1 MLAFALFFLSPGIKN
16 DTIAHYCAYL
26 SNCILLYILIS
37 EKAKKGGTRENKG
50 QFGCKTPSPTSL
62 KERYIALM
70 RAIVYDTF
78 GGPDVLHL
86 REVALPE
93 PGPGQVRVAIYAA
106 GTNPVDAGNR
116 QDGSWAGLHP
126 PVIPGSDASGVIDV
140 VGPGVTRFAPGDE
153 VFYMVDFLN
162 NSRGT
167 YAEYHVVDAALIAC
181 KPKILTYVEAAALPL
196 AAGTAYETIVRRLAL
211 TQGEWVLMYGAA
223 GGVGMLALQMAVAQG
238 AQVIAVAR
246 AQHHALL
253 QELGAVACLD
263 YTTQDVLAEAQ
274 AIVGRKLD
282 AVADFVGGETLAQ
295 SLGVIRPYGRAAST
309 AGVRGDLD
317 RMLDLNLTFH
327 GILVRP
333 EQTRLEALD
342 MLVSTGALCPIVDQV
357 LPLEEAAQAHRRLE
371 SGHGQGKVVLWVRE
385 QVIPKTP
392 ISRLL

>member
-1 MLAFALFFLSPGIKN
+1 
-16 DTIAHYCAYL
+16 
-26 SNCILLYILIS
+26 
-37 EKAKKGGTRENKG
+37 
-50 QFGCKTPSPTSL
+50 
-62 KERYIALM
+62 M

-78 GGPDVLHL
+78 GGPDVLRL

-116 QDGSWAGLHP
+116 QYGSWAGLHP

-140 VGPGVTRFAPGDE
+140 VGPGVTLFAPGDE

-196 AAGTAYETIVRRLAL
+196 AAGTAFETIIRRLAL

-238 AQVIAVAR
+238 AHVIAVAR

-253 QELGAVACLD
+253 QELGAAACLD
-263 YTTQDVLAEAQ
+263 YITQDVLAEAQ
-274 AIVGRKLD
+274 VIAGRKLD

-295 SLGVIRPYGRAAST
+295 SLGAIRPYGRAAST

-333 EQTRLEALD
+333 EQTRLEALN
-342 MLVSTGALCPIVDQV
+342 MLVSTGALRPIVDQV